1 MKRHPEIFADKK
13 QLISRLTIA
22 LVVAA
27 SVPVPREAEDLM
39 KRKVISKFPMHRSF

>member
-1 MKRHPEIFADKK
+1 MKTHSQIFADKK

-27 SVPVPREAEDLM
+27 SVPVPPEAEDLM
-39 KRKVISKFPMHRSF
+39 RKKVFHSRKNNFWG